1 MMQTESQT
9 GDLLVVSRA
18 YDLPVSAC
26 SMGTLGDKLR
36 EARETTNRTLR
47 DMSEQTKIRSDHLE
61 ALEEGR
67 YEVFSAPV
75 YIRGFVRSYAN
86 ALKLNVAEI
95 LSDLDDE
102 LGQTERFKEH
112 PRLTDE
118 KKGILDFLMLQLSKI
133 NWMVALPI
141 VILALILLVAVF
153 SYRIYTNSR
162 TNDPLKDLGPGMY
175 QPPSSGETLPI
186 PASTN

>member
-1 MMQTESQT
+1 MHAQAESS
-9 GDLLVVSRA
+9 DLLVVSRP
-18 YDLPVSAC
+18 YPLPHSGR
-26 SMGTLGDKLR
+26 SMGTVGDKLR
-36 EARETTNRTLR
+36 DAREGSNRSIR
-47 DMSEQTKIRSDHLE
+47 EMSDQTKIRSDHLE
-61 ALEEGR
+61 ALEEGH

-75 YIRGFVRSYAN
+75 YIRGFVRSYAG
-86 ALKLNVAEI
+86 ALKLNVAEV

-118 KKGILDFLMLQLSKI
+118 NKGVVDFLMLQLSKI
-133 NWMVALPI
+133 NWRVALPL

-153 SYRIYTNSR
+153 SYRIYTNSK

-175 QPPSSGETLPI
+175 QPPASGETLQI
-186 PASTN
+186 PTSTN